1 MRIINGII
9 HGYFFTTVFL
19 GLFLGLFLL
28 GIQLQQ
34 IKLMAHTTAQAREQ
48 RISQLHAA
56 LKQRIL
62 LLDGA
67 MGTMIQRHKLD
78 EAAYRGERFADWQS
92 DLKGNNDLLAITQP
106 EIIQGIHED
115 YLNAG
120 ADILETNTF
129 NATRVAMADYNMED
143 LSYEINVAAAKLA
156 RQACDKIG
164 TDDKP
169 RYVAGVL
176 GPTNRTCSISPDV
189 NDPSFRN
196 ITFTALSE
204 AYVESTRGL
213 IEGGADIILI
223 ETIFDTL
230 NAKAAIF
237 AVKQVF
243 EEDGIELPIMISGT
257 ITDQS
262 GRTLTGQLTEAFY
275 NSLRHADPISIG
287 LNCALGP
294 KDLRQYVQ
302 EMSRICEVYTSAHPN
317 AGLPNEMGGYD
328 LEADEM
334 AIAIAEWA
342 DSGFLNIV
350 GGCCGTTPDHIR
362 AFAKIVADKK
372 PRVVPELPVECRLS
386 GLEPCNIGP
395 DSLFVNV
402 GERNNVTGSALFK
415 RLIIDEN
422 YEEALSVATHQVE
435 NGAQIID
442 INMDEGML
450 ESKEAM
456 VKFLNM
462 IAGEPDISRVP
473 VMIDSSK
480 WDIIE
485 AGLQCVQGKSVVNS
499 ISLKEGEES
508 FIKYARLV
516 RQYGA
521 AVIVMAFDE
530 DGQADTFERKV
541 EICTR
546 SYKVLTEKVGFPP
559 EDIIFDPNIFA
570 VATGI
575 EEHNNYAVD
584 FIEATAKDKTNTA
597 TRDGFGW
604 RF

>member
-1 MRIINGII
+1 M
-9 HGYFFTTVFL
+9 TSS
-19 GLFLGLFLL
+19 
-28 GIQLQQ
+28 
-34 IKLMAHTTAQAREQ
+34 REQ
-48 RISQLHAA
+48 RISHLHAS

-78 EAAYRGERFADWQS
+78 EAAYRGERFADWPS

-129 NATRVAMADYNMED
+129 NATRVAMADYGMED
-143 LSYEINVAAAKLA
+143 LSYEINVVAAKLA

-164 TDDKP
+164 TEDKP

-196 ITFTALSE
+196 INFAELSE
-204 AYVESTRGL
+204 AYVESTRAL

-237 AVKQVF
+237 AVKRVF
-243 EEDGIELPIMISGT
+243 EEDDIELPIMISGT

-334 AIAIAEWA
+334 ALAIAEWA
-342 DSGFLNIV
+342 ESGFLNIV

-372 PRVVPELPVECRLS
+372 PRVVPELPIECRLS
-386 GLEPCNIGP
+386 GLEPCNISAE
-395 DSLFVNV
+395 SLFVNV
-402 GERNNVTGSALFK
+402 GHTVK
-415 RLIIDEN
+415 RVIKNII
-422 YEEALSVATHQVE
+422 
-435 NGAQIID
+435 
-442 INMDEGML
+442 
-450 ESKEAM
+450 K
-456 VKFLNM
+456 
-462 IAGEPDISRVP
+462 
-473 VMIDSSK
+473 
-480 WDIIE
+480 
-485 AGLQCVQGKSVVNS
+485 
-499 ISLKEGEES
+499 
-508 FIKYARLV
+508 
-516 RQYGA
+516 
-521 AVIVMAFDE
+521 AFE
-530 DGQADTFERKV
+530 MNRY
-541 EICTR
+541 C
-546 SYKVLTEKVGFPP
+546 
-559 EDIIFDPNIFA
+559 
-570 VATGI
+570 
-575 EEHNNYAVD
+575 
-584 FIEATAKDKTNTA
+584 
-597 TRDGFGW
+597 
-604 RF
+604 